1 MFRSIR
7 ARIIAATAG
16 CLVVALL
23 LNTVINF
30 QVTRQDNQQSQR
42 DILTSTSASHNMA
55 IADWVKSKMTVI
67 ASAQTVALSDDPVPV
82 FKQLAQA
89 GGFTNVYVGYA
100 SKTAKFSEPAGV
112 PADYDPTIRPW
123 YQQVVSTDGPVV
135 TAPYVDAGTGKLV
148 VTFAVPVKENGALK
162 AVVAGDVAMDSVVA
176 NVRGIHPTPSSS
188 GLLLNSDG
196 SVIAANDPAL
206 TLKPFAETI
215 KGIDFA
221 ALKSGNLV
229 DGTLNDVEKT
239 FVATA
244 VPGTNWLLVV
254 ALDNGDATSG
264 MRSLLKA
271 SAISLV
277 ILALLILAPLLS
289 WLPLSA
295 MAALLL
301 MVAWNMS
308 EAHKVI
314 NLLRH
319 APKDDIVVMLMCMS
333 LTVLFDM
340 VIAISVGIVL
350 ASLLFM
356 RRIARMTHLAP
367 VNVEVPDDVLVL
379 RVIGPLF
386 FAAAEGL
393 FNDLETRIAG
403 KRIVVL
409 KWDAVPVLDAGGLD
423 AFQRFV
429 NKLPEGCELRVSNLE
444 FQPLRTLARA
454 GVKPLPG
461 RLSFYPDRQAALA
474 DL

>member
-55 IADWVKSKMTVI
+55 IADWVKSKMTAI
-67 ASAQTVALSDDPVPV
+67 ASARSVALSDDPVPV

-148 VTFAVPVKENGALK
+148 VTFAVPVKENGTLK

-176 NVRGIHPTPSSS
+176 NVRGIHPTPASS

-206 TLKPFAETI
+206 TLKPFGETI

-221 ALKSGNLV
+221 ALKSGNPV
-229 DGTLNDVEKT
+229 DGTLNDAEKT

-244 VPGTNWLLVV
+244 VPGTNWLLVI
-254 ALDNGDATSG
+254 ALDSGDATSG

-271 SAISLV
+271 SGISLV
-277 ILALLILAPLLS
+277 ILALLSAAIVPILGLTPNLTMDKIADIAGGFLN
-289 WLPLSA
+289 
-295 MAALLL
+295 AATP
-301 MVAWNMS
+301 
-308 EAHKVI
+308 AHAVHYFSLTNIKGVQ
-314 NLLRH
+314 
-319 APKDDIVVMLMCMS
+319 APKPDLTITLNRTDLDQVMMGASTFDDLIK
-333 LTVLFDM
+333 
-340 VIAISVGIVL
+340 
-350 ASLLFM
+350 
-356 RRIARMTHLAP
+356 
-367 VNVEVPDDVLVL
+367 
-379 RVIGPLF
+379 
-386 FAAAEGL
+386 
-393 FNDLETRIAG
+393 AG
-403 KRIVVL
+403 KAKFEALYMGFDTLGR
-409 KWDAVPVLDAGGLD
+409 
-423 AFQRFV
+423 
-429 NKLPEGCELRVSNLE
+429 EG
-444 FQPLRTLARA
+444 
-454 GVKPLPG
+454 
-461 RLSFYPDRQAALA
+461 
-474 DL
+474 